1 MSRGLKFRIKDVE
14 KLYCPCSENKD
25 AGLLPNDNKL
35 ICAYVLAYAKGRISH
50 AAQLSINLIGEAVVL
65 THTHKVK
72 NRVTSVMLSEV

>member
-14 KLYCPCSENKD
+14 KLYYPCSENKD
-25 AGLLPNDNKL
+25 AGQLPNDHKANLRLCSRICKRQDFSRGSIIDKL
-35 ICAYVLAYAKGRISH
+35 NWL
-50 AAQLSINLIGEAVVL
+50 AVVL